1 MKAVWLV
8 GRGLFGPEGQPG
20 GGLGRCGAGHFW
32 MGTGVEV
39 MGVMETR

>member
-1 MKAVWLV
+1 MKAVWPV